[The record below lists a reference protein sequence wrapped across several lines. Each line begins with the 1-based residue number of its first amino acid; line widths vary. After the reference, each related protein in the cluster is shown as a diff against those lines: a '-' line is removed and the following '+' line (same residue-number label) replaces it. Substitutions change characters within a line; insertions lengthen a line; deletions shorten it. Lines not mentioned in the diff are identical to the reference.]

1 MSEQALGDP
10 AIRTNVLL
18 QVFIVGQLSGE
29 LLGRALKETGLS
41 PDHFAVLSVI
51 SSIGPITPTD
61 LSRML
66 GMPPTTVSS
75 WIRRLSAGKQIT
87 RQVNPD
93 DGRSVLLAVAPA
105 GRSAI
110 EEAQPIFMRLLREI
124 EESLG
129 AKREV
134 VVDGFVELQE
144 VLRRLTAREDTAK
157 SQHFTTTSH

>member
-18 QVFIVGQLSGE
+18 QVFIVGELSGE
-29 LLGRALKETGLS
+29 LLGRELRETGLS

-61 LSRML
+61 LSRVL
-66 GMPPTTVSS
+66 GMPPTTVST
-75 WIRRLSAGKQIT
+75 WVRRLSARRQIT
-87 RQVNPD
+87 RKVNPD
-93 DGRSVLLAVAPA
+93 DGRSALLEVTPV

-110 EEAQPIFMRLLREI
+110 DDAEPIFRRLLDEVEEALGNRRE
-124 EESLG
+124 G
-129 AKREV
+129 

-144 VLRRLTAREDTAK
+144 VLRGLSARENTTK
-157 SQHFTTTSH
+157 S

>member
-18 QVFIVGQLSGE
+18 QVFIVGELSGE
-29 LLGRALKETGLS
+29 LLGRELRVTGLS

-61 LSRML
+61 LSRVL
-66 GMPPTTVSS
+66 GMPPTTVST
-75 WIRRLSAGKQIT
+75 WIRRLSSRRQIT
-87 RQVNPD
+87 RKVNPD
-93 DGRSVLLAVAPA
+93 DGRSALLEVTPA

-110 EEAQPIFMRLLREI
+110 DDAQPIFRRLLDEV
-124 EESLG
+124 EEALG
-129 AKREV
+129 ARRED

-144 VLRRLTAREDTAK
+144 VLRRLSARRSTTK
-157 SQHFTTTSH
+157 S

>member
-18 QVFIVGQLSGE
+18 QVFIVGELSGE
-29 LLGRALKETGLS
+29 LLGRELRGTGLS

-51 SSIGPITPTD
+51 GTIGPITPTD
-61 LSRML
+61 LSRLL

-75 WIRRLSAGKQIT
+75 WVRRLGARKQVT
-87 RQVNPD
+87 RRVNPD
-93 DGRSVLLAVAPA
+93 DGRSALLEITPA

-110 EEAQPIFMRLLREI
+110 EDAQPIFMRLLGEV
-124 EESLG
+124 EKELG
-129 AKREV
+129 ARRDG

-144 VLRRLTAREDTAK
+144 VLRKLSARENTTK
-157 SQHFTTTSH
+157 S